1 MPTAPPASLVIRPA
15 TPDDAAAAIEHTTRA
30 IEEFPENL
38 VLNPGEFDYTLEYEQ
53 KLFAD
58 VAASDNSAFLLAL
71 VDDQIVGLLNYTGG
85 KRQSLRHAA
94 VLGISVRKAW
104 CDRGVGTALLQAA
117 IAHAMAG
124 GVIKRLEL
132 AVYAHNARAIHVYEK
147 LGFHPEGRRQ
157 NAVCKNGRY
166 FDDLIM
172 ALLLD

>member
-1 MPTAPPASLVIRPA
+1 LTIRPA

-53 KLFAD
+53 NLFAD

-71 VDDQIVGLLNYTGG
+71 IDDQIVGLLNYTGG
-85 KRQSLRHAA
+85 KRPALRHAA

-104 CDRGVGTALLQAA
+104 CDRGVGTALMQAA
-117 IAHAMAG
+117 IAHAKAG
-124 GVIKRLEL
+124 GVVKRLEL
-132 AVYAHNARAIHVYEK
+132 AVYAHNERAIHVYAK
-147 LGFHPEGRRQ
+147 LGFVREGRRK
-157 NAVCKNGRY
+157 NAVLKNGRY